1 MADIDPEKTN
11 DQIQLPSS
19 NPTIQQNRITVRKR
33 DWNFDDCQHAIQT
46 IPTTNAGVV
55 ELNYGTGPGKP
66 TFTGEDPVTASTTVE
81 HSLINATITL
91 KVPKWPDMTAA
102 EEAARDDFVND
113 LEIHERGHILVG
125 DTVAAAFSTEFSA
138 EGRTRGEAMRKLREK
153 ARQRQRKAESE
164 LERLAGSGGRYDQ
177 VTDHGKTQSR
187 GPTETYTVR
196 GIEDETLATDTFPG
210 GDNVVLHCEPCEDT
224 VQLSNGIHHLGDG
237 NYNGAINCCFQTG
250 VEGEELQITFETEEC
265 QAKASAAEV
274 VYTHRGVQADNPIRI
289 NGTQIGTT
297 PGSPSDGSTTVGRL
311 SFNPSLLQAGANV
324 FEVTAVGPR
333 TSDVDDFELSDIRL
347 EFTID

>member
-11 DQIQLPSS
+11 EQTQLPSS
-19 NPTIQQNRITVRKR
+19 NPIIQQNSITVRKR

-55 ELNYGTGPGKP
+55 ELNYGTSPGKP
-66 TFTGEDPVTASTTVE
+66 IFTGEDPVIASTTVE
-81 HSLINATITL
+81 HSLINAIISL
-91 KVPKWPDMTAA
+91 KVPTWPDMTAA
-102 EEAARDDFVND
+102 EETARDNFIND

-153 ARQRQRKAESE
+153 ARQRQRKADSE

-177 VTDHGKTQSR
+177 VTDHGKTQSQ

-196 GIEDETLATDTFPG
+196 GVGGETLATDTFPG
-210 GDNVVLHCEPCEDT
+210 GDDVVLRCEPCEDT

-237 NYNGAINCCFQTG
+237 NYSGAINCCFQTG
-250 VEGEELQITFETEEC
+250 VEGKQLQITFEAEEY
-265 QAKASAAEV
+265 QAKASVAEV
-274 VYTHRGVQADNPIRI
+274 VYTHRGVQADNPIRV

-297 PGSPSDGSTTVGRL
+297 PGSPADGSTTMGQL
-311 SFNPSLLQAGANV
+311 SFDPGLLQTGANV
-324 FEVTAVGPR
+324 FEVTAVGQR
-333 TSDVDDFELSDIRL
+333 AGDVDDFELSDIRL
-347 EFTID
+347 ELTID